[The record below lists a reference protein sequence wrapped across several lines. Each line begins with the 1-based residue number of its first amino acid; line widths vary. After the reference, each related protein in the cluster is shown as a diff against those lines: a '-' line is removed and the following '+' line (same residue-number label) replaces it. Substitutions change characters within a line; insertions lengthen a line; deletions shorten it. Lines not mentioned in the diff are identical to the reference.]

1 MSNSNTN
8 EAISSISLY
17 GRPSESFLF
26 SLLDETS
33 QENMSSELINMIQSR
48 MNINLDTN
56 SNNTN
61 NHENHE
67 NQN

>member
-17 GRPSESFLF
+17 ARPSESFLF
-26 SLLDETS
+26 SLLDEQSS

-61 NHENHE
+61 KP
-67 NQN
+67 